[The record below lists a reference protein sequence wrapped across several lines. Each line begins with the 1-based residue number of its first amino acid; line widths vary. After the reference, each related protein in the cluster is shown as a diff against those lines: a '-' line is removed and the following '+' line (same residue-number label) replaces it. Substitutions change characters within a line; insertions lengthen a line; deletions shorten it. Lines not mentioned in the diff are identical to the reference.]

1 MPFGYLTSMGLLAVC
16 TSCAL
21 WPRVP
26 AQSQL
31 RSATFWF
38 GFLVNELPFLGTFVV
53 VASTALA
60 AAQGDLVTP
69 LGLVGAAI
77 GVATLVGLGVV
88 AIRALPAREVMDAA
102 VPGGGASRAARP
114 WARIV
119 LWPFPFPSWSVRRT
133 RNITYAEGG
142 RFHRLDVYRSR
153 RGSPAGPMFVHF

>member
-1 MPFGYLTSMGLLAVC
+1 MPFGYVTSMGLLAVC

-77 GVATLVGLGVV
+77 GVATLVGLAVV
-88 AIRALPAREVMDAA
+88 AIRALPARGGDGRGGAGWRCPARGAA
-102 VPGGGASRAARP
+102 VDPHRLVAVPVPELERAA
-114 WARIV
+114 
-119 LWPFPFPSWSVRRT
+119 
-133 RNITYAEGG
+133 
-142 RFHRLDVYRSR
+142 
-153 RGSPAGPMFVHF
+153 